1 MSVAKTFDLKFLAQ
15 IFAVPVVMGGL
26 GYYPLMK
33 YGTEQIVNGVIA
45 GVVLSLVNVLIGYV
59 VIQFSLNKSYTTFI
73 QIVLGGIV
81 LRLFVMVG
89 LLLICVGL
97 LKLHS
102 ISVVGSLFVMYIIF
116 LTMEVL
122 YIHKKVQNS

>member
-1 MSVAKTFDLKFLAQ
+1 MSAAIKFDLKFLVQ
-15 IFAVPVVMGGL
+15 IFAVLVLVGGL

-33 YGTEQIVNGVIA
+33 FGSEQVIVGVVA
-45 GVVLSLVNVLIGYV
+45 GVVLSLVNVLIGYI